1 MGKGQVLEVLL
12 REDLSRF
19 TIPDLRQI
27 VNQWMEAVTWKPPPQ
42 MGTPLL
48 FQIGSLNYECS

>member
-42 MGTPLL
+42 MEPH
-48 FQIGSLNYECS
+48 SCSI